1 MTRHDRTSDDRT
13 SQDRPS
19 GERFAPMRV
28 ETPRGAVVENP
39 TLGRF
44 ELLRGGEV
52 VSVAL
57 FHREGDRLI
66 VPHVETGPAH
76 RGNDYAAELMEGVM
90 ALVRATGRTVTPRC
104 SWAAAYL
111 RAHPEHEDLVD

>member
-1 MTRHDRTSDDRT
+1 MSPEDRQPADRAAPTRI
-13 SQDRPS
+13 
-19 GERFAPMRV
+19 
-28 ETPRGAVVENP
+28 ETPRGAVVENT

-44 ELLRGGEV
+44 ELLCAGEV

-57 FHREGDRLI
+57 FRRDGNRLV
-66 VPHVETGPAH
+66 VPHVETEPAH
-76 RGNDYAAELMEGVM
+76 RGNDFAAELMEGVM

-111 RAHPEHEDLVD
+111 RAHPEHHDLVD